1 MYEQF
6 AGYELI
12 TLVADGV
19 TGRVHLAQDPA
30 TGQLFAIKEMILERE
45 SALPDEEQRQRFE
58 REVRIHCSLDHPN
71 IVKAHSGG
79 VWEGRHYLVL
89 DYQPGTTLQAMMEA
103 GRPSMVQVIEWG
115 IQLCSAL
122 DYLYNERQLVH
133 RDIKPANLI
142 ISPSG
147 QVQMTDFGLARVA
160 LHPEIT
166 QTKMMLG
173 TIVYMSP
180 EQLLDPTMVDNRA
193 DIFAVGVVL
202 FKALTGAL
210 PFAAD
215 DITGMAHRLL
225 YDRPSDPREFNPL
238 LPEGLAKVLLRCL
251 AKDVDERYVS
261 AGQLSFD
268 LEQVLRDP
276 AIHLAQGKLHAER
289 ARWQDA
295 AHCFQQAAALD
306 AVGAEAWFCLGD
318 ALERLEQVD
327 PAFDCYLKAIHS
339 DPANVSAY
347 RRLGRAYAR
356 RGQPEAASRMIE
368 RAWTLAPEDLATCL
382 DLVAL
387 RRELGRLMEAAEI
400 ASDTVLRHPE
410 SSRAHLELGRLLYGQ
425 GRTREA
431 LLEFEEAQRLD
442 PMDYQVLFNLGA
454 LRFEL
459 GGLGEAEDLFL
470 KAIAVDSSRPEAQ
483 HNLAVL
489 WVGQGRHEEARD
501 MLSALL
507 SRRPSAS
514 GFSLLGEVL
523 LALGRAPEAIAAFQQ
538 AEAIEPSWSGKAR
551 LAEGLV
557 RCFRYQEALAT
568 LRAAV
573 AEAPPGDRSQ
583 LHIMYAHVAATAG
596 NPGEAAGALQ
606 ACLAEKPSEELAALA
621 EDLLGRLQSRL
632 EPEARG
638 KSGTGLRALLG
649 RGLLAAR

>member
-12 TLVADGV
+12 TLLADGV

-71 IVKAHSGG
+71 IVRAHVGG

-147 QVQMTDFGLARVA
+147 QAKMTDFGLARVA

-193 DIFAVGVVL
+193 DIFAVGAVL

-225 YDRPSDPREFNPL
+225 YDRPSDPRQFNPL
-238 LPEGLAKVLLRCL
+238 IPESLARVLLRCL
-251 AKDVDERYVS
+251 AKEVDERYVS

-268 LEQVLRDP
+268 LEQLLHDP
-276 AIHLAQGKLHAER
+276 ALHLAQGRLHAER
-289 ARWQDA
+289 AQWQDA

-318 ALERLEQVD
+318 ALERLEQLE

-347 RRLGRAYAR
+347 RRLGHAYAK
-356 RGQPEAASRMIE
+356 RGQPEAASRMVE
-368 RAWTLAPEDLATCL
+368 RAWTLDPEDLDTCL
-382 DLVAL
+382 DLVGL
-387 RRELGRLMEAAEI
+387 RRELGRAAEAAEI

-410 SSRAHLELGRLLYGQ
+410 SLRAHLELGRLLYGQ
-425 GRTREA
+425 GRVQDA
-431 LLEFEEAQRLD
+431 LLEFEEARRLD

-459 GGLGEAEDLFL
+459 GDLGEAEDLFL

-489 WVGQGRHEEARD
+489 WLGQGRPEEARD

-507 SRRPSAS
+507 SRWPSAS
-514 GFSLLGEVL
+514 GYGLLGEVL
-523 LALGRAPEAIAAFQQ
+523 LALGRAPEAVAAFER
-538 AEAIEPSWSGKAR
+538 AEAIAPIWSAKAK

-557 RCFRYQEALAT
+557 RCFRYQEAMAT
-568 LRAAV
+568 LRAAL
-573 AEAPPGDRSQ
+573 AEAPQGDRAP
-583 LHIMYAHVAATAG
+583 LHLMYAHVAATAG
-596 NPGEAAGALQ
+596 NPDEAAAALQ
-606 ACLAEKPSEELAALA
+606 ACLAEKPVADLANLA
-621 EDLLGRLQSRL
+621 ETLLGRLQNRF
-632 EPEARG
+632 EPDGRG
-638 KSGTGLRALLG
+638 KMGTGLRALLG